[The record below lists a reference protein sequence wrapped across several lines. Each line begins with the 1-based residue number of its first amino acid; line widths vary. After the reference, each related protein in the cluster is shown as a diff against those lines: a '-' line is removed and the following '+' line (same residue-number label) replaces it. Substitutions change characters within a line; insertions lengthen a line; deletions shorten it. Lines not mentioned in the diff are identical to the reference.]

1 MENLEGKG
9 TVRRIQSEAK
19 FSGLPTDPYKAL
31 ERSQSARTLLHDIED
46 EEEMTEKNQESPH
59 HNVSECSKVY
69 LDLSQPENSE
79 QRLVNNI
86 DQDHLKNR
94 NEKCVFLSGNEDLN
108 NYTLKHSESED
119 QSTTENSDWSSSLQH
134 LTCQLKVKIEVIKQ
148 CAGDSLI
155 QALRDISLLVE
166 QAWAIPTYGR
176 DVAYSLCDTLREE
189 HALDIV
195 IGNCASQNKEL
206 MKTSGRLLDKILSTR
221 NRQRVAHYG
230 LEIVVKMT
238 VDAKGEFDM
247 ARFSTGIL
255 ESLFK
260 TSEETCRKL
269 TVLGGLDVL
278 LYWCRSND
286 RLTLRHCAIGL
297 SNMALYGGPENQEEM
312 AKHKVPEWLFPL
324 AFNDDDSV
332 RYYACLAISV
342 LVANKEIESAVLQSG
357 TLDLVLPFIASHSP
371 SEFGRMDLSHRH
383 GRSRGWLKRLVPL
396 LSSKR
401 EESEALAAF
410 HFAMEA
416 GIKSLQ
422 KKTEVF
428 HEVGAIR
435 PLKRLASSPNATTSK
450 LACEALRIIGE
461 NLPHKLTAQ
470 VPVWTVED
478 VKFWVSQNGFEEFAV
493 NFERCKVDG
502 DLLLTL
508 TEEDLSGSLHI
519 KCRIAHKRFMR
530 ELKRLKIT
538 ADYASSDPTKLDDFL
553 MELGSEFSQYTY
565 SMLQAGVDMLYLPD
579 LTEEQLANDCGISSG
594 IHRSKILQKIRVSE
608 EQKTESDSGDII
620 DGRKVTDVFISY
632 RRVNGSMLASL
643 LKVFLQLRGFT
654 VFLDIEKLNAGKFD
668 EGLLSS
674 VRSSRNFILVLT
686 PNALDRCVGDKDK
699 NDWVHREI
707 VAALESKCNI
717 IPIMDNFRWPSA
729 DQLPEDM
736 KQITF
741 FNGIRW
747 IHEYQDA
754 CVEKLE
760 RFLRGEVN
768 ISSKRAGLFQ
778 MGSSSEL
785 LQQHQAKYSSSS
797 SENSPNS
804 DCS

>member
-1 MENLEGKG
+1 MEKVEGKG
-9 TVRRIQSEAK
+9 TVRMVQSEAK

-31 ERSQSARTLLHDIED
+31 EISQSARTLLHDIED
-46 EEEMTEKNQESPH
+46 DEEMTEKDHESPH

-69 LDLSQPENSE
+69 LDLAQAEHSD
-79 QRLVNNI
+79 QRLVNNM
-86 DQDHLKNR
+86 DQDHLFKNG
-94 NEKCVFLSGNEDLN
+94 NEKCIFLSGNEDLN
-108 NYTLKHSESED
+108 NYTLKNSESED
-119 QSTTENSDWSSSLQH
+119 PHTTENTDWSSSLQH
-134 LTCQLKVKIEVIKQ
+134 LTSQLKVKIEVIKQ
-148 CAGDSLI
+148 CTGDSHI
-155 QALRDISLLVE
+155 QALHDISLLVE
-166 QAWAIPTYGR
+166 QAWVMPTK
-176 DVAYSLCDTLREE
+176 DVAHSLCDTLREE
-189 HALDIV
+189 QALDIL

-206 MKTSGRLLDKILSTR
+206 MIASGRLLENILITR
-221 NRQRVAHYG
+221 NRQRVVHYG
-230 LEIVVKMT
+230 LEILVKMA
-238 VDAKGEFDM
+238 VDTKGEFDM
-247 ARFSTGIL
+247 ARFCTGIL

-260 TSEETCRKL
+260 ISEEICRKL

-297 SNMALYGGPENQEEM
+297 SNMALYCGPENQEEM

-383 GRSRGWLKRLVPL
+383 GRSKEWSKRLVPL

-422 KKTEVF
+422 KNTKIFYEI
-428 HEVGAIR
+428 GAIS
-435 PLKRLASSPNATTSK
+435 PLKRLASSQNATTSK

-493 NFERCKVDG
+493 NFERCKGDG

-508 TEEDLSGSLHI
+508 TEGDLSGSLHM

-565 SMLQAGVDMLYLPD
+565 SMLQAGVDMLYLPY
-579 LTEEQLANDCGISSG
+579 LTEEQLTNDCGISSG
-594 IHRSKILQKIRVSE
+594 IHRSKILQKIRVLE
-608 EQKTESDSGDII
+608 EQKTEGDAGDII

-654 VFLDIEKLNAGKFD
+654 VFLDIEKLNAGKFG

-707 VAALESKCNI
+707 VAALESQCNI
-717 IPIMDNFRWPSA
+717 IPIMDNFKWPLG

-741 FNGIRW
+741 FNGIKW

-754 CVEKLE
+754 CVDKLE
-760 RFLRGEVN
+760 RFMREEKLNNSMQGREPD
-768 ISSKRAGLFQ
+768 F
-778 MGSSSEL
+778 L
-785 LQQHQAKYSSSS
+785 LQKITEA
-797 SENSPNS
+797 
-804 DCS
+804 

>member
-1 MENLEGKG
+1 MENQETKAN
-9 TVRRIQSEAK
+9 VRRIQSEAK
-19 FSGLPTDPYKAL
+19 FVGLPPDPYRAL
-31 ERSQSARTLLHDIED
+31 ERSQSAKTLLQDIDDNED
-46 EEEMTEKNQESPH
+46 MTDTSNGSPH

-69 LDLSQPENSE
+69 LDLSQ
-79 QRLVNNI
+79 V
-86 DQDHLKNR
+86 
-94 NEKCVFLSGNEDLN
+94 
-108 NYTLKHSESED
+108 
-119 QSTTENSDWSSSLQH
+119 ENSDDSNMKNDNRKCSFSTGNEKMEQDSIAESEATLQKLDLSSSLQK
-134 LTCQLKVKIEVIKQ
+134 LTEQLKLKIDIIKSS
-148 CAGDSLI
+148 GSSDNHI
-155 QALRDISLLVE
+155 QALRDISLLME
-166 QAWAIPTYGR
+166 QAWAIPTHGR
-176 DVAYSLCDTLREE
+176 DVAYNLCDMMRDE

-195 IGNCASQNKEL
+195 IGNCASKNKEL
-206 MKTSGRLLDKILSTR
+206 MKTSGRLLDKILSTG
-221 NRQRVAHYG
+221 NRQRVASHG

-238 VDAKGEFDM
+238 VEAKGEFDA
-247 ARFSTGIL
+247 ARFCTGIL

-260 TSEETCRKL
+260 TSEEICRKL
-269 TVLGGLDVL
+269 TVLGGLDVI
-278 LYWCRSND
+278 LYWCRCND

-342 LVANKEIESAVLQSG
+342 LVANKEIELAVSQSG
-357 TLDLVLPFIASHSP
+357 TLDLVLPFIASHTP

-428 HEVGAIR
+428 YEVGAIK

-450 LACEALRIIGE
+450 LACEALKIIGE

-478 VKFWVSQNGFEEFAV
+478 VKFWISQIGFEEYAV
-493 NFERCKVDG
+493 NFEQCKVDG

-508 TEEDLSGSLHI
+508 TEEDLDSSL
-519 KCRIAHKRFMR
+519 KMNCRITHKRFMR
-530 ELKRLKIT
+530 ELKKLKIT
-538 ADYASSDPTKLDDFL
+538 ADYASSDPSKLNDFL
-553 MELGSEFSQYTY
+553 EDVGSEFSQYTY
-565 SMLQAGVDMLYLPD
+565 SMLQAGIDTTFLPL
-579 LTEEQLANDCGISSG
+579 LTEEQLINDCSIVNG
-594 IHRSKILQKIRVSE
+594 IHRNKILQKILVLQ
-608 EQKTESDSGDII
+608 EQISDNDTGDCV

-632 RRVNGSMLASL
+632 RRSNGSMLASL
-643 LKVFLQLRGFT
+643 LKVFLQLRGFS
-654 VFLDIEKLNAGKFD
+654 VFLDIEKLSAGKFD
-668 EGLLSS
+668 EGLLAS
-674 VRSSRNFILVLT
+674 VVASKNFILVLT
-686 PNALDRCVGDKDK
+686 PNALDRCIGDVTKKD
-699 NDWVHREI
+699 WIHREI

-717 IPIMDNFRWPSA
+717 IPILDNFTWPA
-729 DQLPEDM
+729 VDQLPEDM
-736 KQITF
+736 RQISY

-747 IHEYQDA
+747 IHDYQDA

-768 ISSKRAGLFQ
+768 TSTKRAGLFQ
-778 MGSSSEL
+778 MGSSTEGMI
-785 LQQHQAKYSSSS
+785 QQAKYSSSS
-797 SENSPNS
+797 SPSDSPNS